1 MKEQEEAVQKVVY
14 QKDQEMQKYQKH
26 CFEAEEAKKTL
37 ESQVRGYA
45 DTLNK
50 KIQIIHEL

>member
-26 CFEAEEAKKTL
+26 CFEAEDAKKTL